1 VKKIVFLRPA
11 RAALL
16 KHRNIARRI
25 EEKISGYAADPKS
38 LANVVT
44 ELRGTSLK
52 RLRVGDFRVVFEE
65 TTTEIIVSRIGP
77 RGSIYE

>member
-1 VKKIVFLRPA
+1 M
-11 RAALL
+11 ALL

-25 EEKISGYAADPKS
+25 EEKISDYAADPKS

-44 ELRGTSLK
+44 ELRGSSLK

-65 TTTEIIVSRIGP
+65 TETDIIVSRIGP

>member
-16 KHRNIARRI
+16 KRRNISRRI
-25 EEKISGYAADPKS
+25 EEKISGYAADLKS

-65 TTTEIIVSRIGP
+65 TATEIIVSRIVP
-77 RGSIYE
+77 RGSIHE